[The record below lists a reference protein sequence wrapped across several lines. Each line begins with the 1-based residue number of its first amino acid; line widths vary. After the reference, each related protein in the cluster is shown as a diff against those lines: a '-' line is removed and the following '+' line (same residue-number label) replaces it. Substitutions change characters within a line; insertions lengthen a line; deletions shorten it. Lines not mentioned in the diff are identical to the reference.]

1 MPHTLEETAE
11 KEATHL
17 TPGNIRYYSCDYC
30 GRIYEDAAGTREL
43 SPEETI
49 IEKLPDHTPDGTGWY
64 SDENNHW
71 NRCECGE
78 KINIAPH
85 SYIWVTDKEATATEA
100 GSRHEECDVCG
111 FAKAAVEIPATGTP
125 DGSSDESEKDED
137 GQQADTGK
145 NDSEDAPQTGEHNNY
160 LVWLALLA
168 VSGAGLTGNVI
179 YRRKKDI

>member
-30 GRIYEDAAGTREL
+30 GRIYEDEAGTKEI
-43 SPEETI
+43 SQEETI

-78 KINIAPH
+78 EINIAPH
-85 SYIWVTDKEATATEA
+85 SYVWVTDKEATATEA

-111 FAKAAVEIPATGTP
+111 FAKAAVEIPATGTT
-125 DGSSDESEKDED
+125 
-137 GQQADTGK
+137 ADTGK
-145 NDSEDAPQTGEHNNY
+145 NDSPNAPETGDHNSY
-160 LVWLALLA
+160 LLWFVLLA
-168 VSGAGLTGNVI
+168 VSGSVLAGTAV
-179 YRRKKDI
+179 YRRGRNIR

>member
-1 MPHTLEETAE
+1 MLHTLEETAE

-30 GRIYEDAAGTREL
+30 GRIYEDAAGTKEISL
-43 SPEETI
+43 EETI
-49 IEKLPDHTPDGTGWY
+49 IEKLPDHTPDGSGWY

-85 SYIWVTDKEATATEA
+85 SYVWVTDKEATATEA

-111 FAKAAVEIPATGTP
+111 FAKAAVEIPATGTT
-125 DGSSDESEKDED
+125 
-137 GQQADTGK
+137 ADTGK
-145 NDSEDAPQTGEHNNY
+145 NDSPNAPETGDHNSY
-160 LVWLALLA
+160 LLWFVLLA
-168 VSGAGLTGNVI
+168 VSGSVLAGTAV
-179 YRRKKDI
+179 YRRGRNIR